1 MTEQSEPRP
10 LRLLVV
16 DDHEVV
22 RQGLVAL
29 IDRREK
35 FQVVAEA
42 GSVEELRAVAAR
54 LGFAA
59 EALRPWGLAQV
70 IDYYRARS

>member
-22 RQGLVAL
+22 RQGLVSL
-29 IDRREK
+29 LERRER

-42 GSVEELRAVAAR
+42 ATVEEALDGAR
-54 LGFAA
+54 
-59 EALRPWGLAQV
+59 R
-70 IDYYRARS
+70 